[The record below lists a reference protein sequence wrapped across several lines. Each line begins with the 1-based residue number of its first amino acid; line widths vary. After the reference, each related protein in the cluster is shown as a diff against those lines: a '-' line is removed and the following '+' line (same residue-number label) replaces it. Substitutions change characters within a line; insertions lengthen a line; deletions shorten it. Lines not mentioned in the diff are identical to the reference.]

1 MKCHLTDK
9 VRFAILTIAYSRR
22 VSRRR
27 WQEAQREEK
36 RGRKWIGY
44 LIIEVLLVIP
54 ILVLLFVMGQ
64 FLDREREQQRERLEQ
79 SESWED
85 SQIPVE
91 MAEALSAVQKWS
103 AP

>member
-1 MKCHLTDK
+1 M
-9 VRFAILTIAYSRR
+9 
-22 VSRRR
+22 
-27 WQEAQREEK
+27 EEK

-64 FLDREREQQRERLEQ
+64 FLDRERRERLEQ

>member
-1 MKCHLTDK
+1 M
-9 VRFAILTIAYSRR
+9 
-22 VSRRR
+22 
-27 WQEAQREEK
+27 EEK

-44 LIIEVLLVIP
+44 LKIEVLLVIP

>member
-1 MKCHLTDK
+1 M
-9 VRFAILTIAYSRR
+9 
-22 VSRRR
+22 
-27 WQEAQREEK
+27 EEK

-91 MAEALSAVQKWS
+91 MAEALSAESMTVTGPS
-103 AP
+103 AHAGLYWRSTENAKLWNVPPWTPPML